1 MTKFQNFKQR
11 GLTDGY
17 VLSIRASAIATT
29 FDIRA
34 STF

>member
-1 MTKFQNFKQR
+1 MAKFQNFKPR
-11 GLTDGY
+11 GLTDGHI
-17 VLSIRASAIATT
+17 LSIRASAIAST